1 MAWQSSLAESSL
13 SQTSLASAHA
23 SAHAEAGTAPAVVK
37 GLPLRRWGRE
47 AAPAHQP
54 LAKPVMSRIDE
65 IDSEQVGALKRG
77 KALQAP
83 LKRNYPFVNLIRS
96 SDTACFF

>member
-1 MAWQSSLAESSL
+1 
-13 SQTSLASAHA
+13 
-23 SAHAEAGTAPAVVK
+23 
-37 GLPLRRWGRE
+37 
-47 AAPAHQP
+47 
-54 LAKPVMSRIDE
+54 MSRIDE

-83 LKRNYPFVNLIRS
+83 LKRNYPFVKLIRS